1 MLMIMKDKP
10 FDMCAWAYIAYYR
23 SQFKKYTWACD
34 YAENLVQTDP
44 YAGLQFIFEVLDFCH
59 KEEELAYIAS
69 GILED
74 IMHRHLNEI
83 RTNIEEAI
91 LDNQKMRMALKFVW
105 ASSESPVHRFLQD
118 IQVKTKHR
126 SLQNNQQCKSTAV
139 DE

>member
-1 MLMIMKDKP
+1 MIMRDNP
-10 FDMCAWAYIAYYR
+10 VDMCAWAYIAYYR

-59 KEEELAYIAS
+59 KEEEIAYVAS

-74 IMHRHLNEI
+74 ILHRHLNDL
-83 RTNIEEAI
+83 RATIEEMI
-91 LDNQKMRMALKFVW
+91 HENHKMRAALRFVW
-105 ASSESPVHRFLQD
+105 ANTESPVHRFLQD
-118 IQVKTKHR
+118 IHIKATN
-126 SLQNNQQCKSTAV
+126 QNGSNSGQNITSAV